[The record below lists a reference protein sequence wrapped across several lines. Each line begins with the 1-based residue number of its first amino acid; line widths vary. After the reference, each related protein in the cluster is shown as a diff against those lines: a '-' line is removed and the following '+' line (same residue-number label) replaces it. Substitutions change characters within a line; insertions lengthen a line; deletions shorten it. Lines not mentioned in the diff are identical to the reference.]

1 MTVRILL
8 DSPRRPAGPRL
19 ARILAILTGLPIIG
33 VGVICLYVMGV
44 LVLLS
49 FDSPGATAKQ
59 QLQTALIAIAFTIVA
74 LACLWLGL
82 RLLRGKR
89 RLVLFL
95 RRFGF
100 SDATQAVSFAAT
112 KAIGR
117 SWRLVTLDDEK
128 VKAVGGPATGRRLAI
143 VTAAFALAL
152 LISCVWE
159 WVHIPSINSLT
170 QQMMAA
176 AGTPGKPA
184 NLVEA
189 AQELEVG
196 LAATL
201 AIMADLFG
209 TVFWASA
216 AGISVLLLIRA
227 YVLAIRAERAKA
239 IRVGSQRDVRDR
251 SQAITRR
258 ASRIFAPRLVV
269 ATVANAFWQ
278 QAVQSFA
285 RASAVVIIDVSV
297 PSENLRWEINT
308 LLPIMGQKCILVGCL
323 DLLAEQHQDG
333 QAVFT
338 SPLECDID
346 GHDVLAYRP
355 DKSGVQHFSRALKA
369 TIEVRTRTR

>member
-152 LISCVWE
+152 LRQ
-159 WVHIPSINSLT
+159 L
-170 QQMMAA
+170 
-176 AGTPGKPA
+176 
-184 NLVEA
+184 
-189 AQELEVG
+189 
-196 LAATL
+196 
-201 AIMADLFG
+201 
-209 TVFWASA
+209 
-216 AGISVLLLIRA
+216 
-227 YVLAIRAERAKA
+227 
-239 IRVGSQRDVRDR
+239 
-251 SQAITRR
+251 
-258 ASRIFAPRLVV
+258 
-269 ATVANAFWQ
+269 
-278 QAVQSFA
+278 
-285 RASAVVIIDVSV
+285 
-297 PSENLRWEINT
+297 
-308 LLPIMGQKCILVGCL
+308 
-323 DLLAEQHQDG
+323 
-333 QAVFT
+333 
-338 SPLECDID
+338 
-346 GHDVLAYRP
+346 
-355 DKSGVQHFSRALKA
+355 
-369 TIEVRTRTR
+369 